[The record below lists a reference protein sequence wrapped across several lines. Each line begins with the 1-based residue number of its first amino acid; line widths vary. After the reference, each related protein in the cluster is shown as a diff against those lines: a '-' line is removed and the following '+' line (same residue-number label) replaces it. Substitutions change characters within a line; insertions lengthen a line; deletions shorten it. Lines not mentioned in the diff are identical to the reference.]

1 MADAVA
7 APNPSS
13 MFRPSG
19 PSPPGRIAIP
29 DDVVDVILF
38 FLSDAAK
45 FVNGT
50 VLPVD
55 GGTRAAFVKT

>member
-1 MADAVA
+1 MTTDLPGTTDILAAEFCVA
-7 APNPSS
+7 GCPFVLQVRALN
-13 MFRPSG
+13 
-19 PSPPGRIAIP
+19 SPH
-29 DDVVDVILF
+29 
-38 FLSDAAK
+38 DAAK